1 MKAVIKD
8 LIENATSIETEEPE
22 PLLKESSQP
31 CEFPIEEC
39 PALLRN
45 AILGLNDK
53 IQAPMAIC
61 AQSVLAVANLAVQG
75 HVNIKLPFG
84 QIRPI
89 SCLFLT
95 IADSGDRKTSCDNEI
110 IKYIEQHEDKL
121 RENYKQK
128 YNNWKNDLDAWES
141 QRKKIL
147 SGNKSSDR
155 SSKKLA
161 LDMLGAEPMKPLDPI
176 LTCTEPTFEGLCK
189 LMITGQPSI
198 GIFSSEGGQFIGGHS
213 MKDENK
219 IRTATA
225 LSDLWDGKPIK
236 RIRSGDGAISLPGR
250 RLCIH
255 LMVQPKIAANFLS
268 DDQLRDQGLLSRI
281 LAVSPLSTVGTRF
294 CHTVSEE
301 SISAI
306 EAFGEKIL
314 DILELPLLTKE
325 NCENELTPRTLTF
338 DNEAAGL
345 FNEFTDYIE
354 TRIIPEGHLETIKG
368 LANKLPEHA
377 ARIASM
383 FALIENIQANI
394 VSYKHLKMGICIAK
408 YYGEEAL
415 RLVRDGKTNPDIALA
430 EKVRVWLEGWDD
442 EMISLPDIYQGLG
455 IVRDKGTAFKVAA
468 ILEDHGWLSKL
479 QKPGIVKGVNR
490 KMVWK
495 IIRKEK
501 K

>member
-8 LIENATSIETEEPE
+8 LIENATLIETEEPE
-22 PLLKESSQP
+22 PLLKESLQP
-31 CEFPIEEC
+31 YEFPIEEC
-39 PALLRN
+39 PALIRN

-75 HVNIKLPFG
+75 HGNIKLPFG

-128 YNNWKNDLDAWES
+128 YNSWKNDLEAWES
-141 QRKKIL
+141 QKKKIL
-147 SGNKSSDR
+147 SDNKFSDR

-161 LDMLGAEPMKPLDPI
+161 LDALGAEPTKPLDPI

-255 LMVQPKIAANFLS
+255 LMVQPKIAADFLS

-281 LAVSPLSTVGTRF
+281 LAVSPLSTVGKRF
-294 CHTVSEE
+294 CRIVSEE
-301 SISAI
+301 STRAI
-306 EAFGEKIL
+306 ETFGEKIS
-314 DILELPLLTKE
+314 DILSLALITKE

-338 DNEAAGL
+338 DNEASEL
-345 FNEFTDYIE
+345 FNEFADYIE
-354 TRIIPEGHLETIKG
+354 TRIIQEGHLESIKG

-377 ARIASM
+377 ARIATT

-394 VSYKHLKMGICIAK
+394 VSYKLKMGICIAK

-415 RLVRDGKTNPDIALA
+415 RLVRDGKTDPDIALA
-430 EKVRVWLEGWDD
+430 EKVRIWLENRDD
-442 EMISLPDIYQGLG
+442 EMISPPDIYQNLS
-455 IVRDKGTAFKVAA
+455 IIRDKATALKVIS
-468 ILEDHGWLSKL
+468 ILENHGWLRKL
-479 QKPGIVKGVNR
+479 PNITTVKGKTR
-490 KMVWK
+490 KDVWK
-495 IIRKEK
+495 IIRKEEK
-501 K
+501 